1 MDVFRLLILVL
12 SLSSF
17 SPAAQEFVV
26 GVEDISYYP
35 LYDFPSGRGGYTKDL
50 LDEFGRQYGHKFVYL
65 PLPIKRFSRWLIE
78 HQIDFKYPD
87 NVRWNPDGKV
97 YKDFVYSDATISLV
111 AGTMTLSEK
120 YHSREQIKV
129 LGTLLGFHPT
139 QWINEIKAGDVKL
152 YEHSST
158 LVLIQQVLRG
168 HVDGI
173 DLEPSVVN
181 YHLKLLGKNEALTVN
196 KNMSYEVY
204 NYYLSTIRHKDV
216 IAQFNEFLRRNQGY
230 LKKLRAKYQ
239 IIDISPYTKKP
250 AISGP

>member
-1 MDVFRLLILVL
+1 MDVFKFIILAIA
-12 SLSSF
+12 SWCYS
-17 SPAAQEFVV
+17 AQAKEFVV
-26 GVEDISYYP
+26 GVEDVSYYP

-87 NVRWNPDGKV
+87 NIRWNPDGKV

-111 AGTMTLSEK
+111 AGTLTLAEK
-120 YHSREQIKV
+120 YKKRDQIKV

-139 QWINEIKAGDVKL
+139 QWIKEIKAGDVKL

-181 YHLKLLGKNEALTVN
+181 YHLKLLGKADALRVN
-196 KNMSYEVY
+196 KDLSFEVY

-216 IAQFNEFLRRNQGY
+216 IAQFNEFLKRNQPF
-230 LKKLRAKYQ
+230 LKKLRTKYQ
-239 IIDISPYTKKP
+239 IIDVSPYTKKP
-250 AISGP
+250 AMSGP